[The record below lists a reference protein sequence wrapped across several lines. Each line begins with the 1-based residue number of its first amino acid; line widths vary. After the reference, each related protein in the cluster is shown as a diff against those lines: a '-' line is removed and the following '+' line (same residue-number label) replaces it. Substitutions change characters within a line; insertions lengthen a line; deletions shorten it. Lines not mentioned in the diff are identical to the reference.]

1 MSGQYAA
8 LDADRRTGIN
18 EAPLKASMTERQAS
32 SGEGGRKP
40 RYEVIFQKLASDIQ
54 DGRYPVGA
62 KLPSELAL
70 CERFGASRHTL
81 REAIRRLYE
90 YGMIRRR
97 AGSGTTVLRRTRSGR
112 FTQNISV
119 LPELLNYVKGARLQV
134 LDRVDVSADAQE
146 ARMLKCRRGQAW
158 HKLSALK
165 HLRGSGQPVA
175 YLLAY
180 VHRDHPALREVF
192 ERGTVGLHDFIE
204 ERICQPIAVVE
215 QDFAAKPIRGREASA
230 LGVASGCAGFVIV
243 RRYFSEQPKIVL
255 ATYTIFPHDRMSYSM
270 TLRLG

>member
-1 MSGQYAA
+1 MLGPGPFGRAG
-8 LDADRRTGIN
+8 LN
-18 EAPLKASMTERQAS
+18 EARLKASTSEQQGP
-32 SGEGGRKP
+32 SGEGRRKP
-40 RYEVIFQKLASDIQ
+40 RYEVIFQTLASEIQ
-54 DGRYPVGA
+54 NGRYPVGA
-62 KLPSELAL
+62 KLPPELAL
-70 CERFGASRHTL
+70 CERFRASRHTL

-112 FTQNISV
+112 FTQNISAV
-119 LPELLNYVKGARLQV
+119 PDLLNYVKGARLQV
-134 LDRVDVSADAQE
+134 LEGLDISVDAQE

-165 HLRGSGQPVA
+165 HLRGSRQAVA

-180 VHRDHPALREVF
+180 VHRDHPALRDVF
-192 ERGTVGLHDFIE
+192 DRGSVGLHDFIE
-204 ERICQPIAVVE
+204 ERICQSIAVVE
-215 QDFAAKPIRGREASA
+215 QEFAAKPIHGREAKA
-230 LGVASGCAGFVIV
+230 LDVAPGYAGFVIV

-270 TLRLG
+270 VLRIA

>member
-1 MSGQYAA
+1 MTESNV
-8 LDADRRTGIN
+8 RTIFGPTAVKD
-18 EAPLKASMTERQAS
+18 EVPLKASISERQIR
-32 SGEGGRKP
+32 SGDGGRKP
-40 RYEVIFQKLASDIQ
+40 RYEVIFQTLASEIQ

-62 KLPSELAL
+62 KLPPELAL

-90 YGMIRRR
+90 CGMIRRR
-97 AGSGTTVLRRTRSGR
+97 AGSGTTILRRTRSGQ
-112 FTQNISV
+112 FTQNISA
-119 LPELLNYVKGARLQV
+119 LPELLNYVKGARLRV
-134 LDRVDVSADAQE
+134 LDRLDVSADAHE

-165 HLRGSGQPVA
+165 YLRGSALAVA

-180 VHRDHPALREVF
+180 VHRDHPALRDIF

-204 ERICQPIAVVE
+204 ERICQPIALVE
-215 QDFAAKPIRGREASA
+215 QEFGAKPIRGREATA
-230 LGVASGCAGFVIV
+230 LGVAPGYAGFVIV

-270 TLRLG
+270 SLRLA